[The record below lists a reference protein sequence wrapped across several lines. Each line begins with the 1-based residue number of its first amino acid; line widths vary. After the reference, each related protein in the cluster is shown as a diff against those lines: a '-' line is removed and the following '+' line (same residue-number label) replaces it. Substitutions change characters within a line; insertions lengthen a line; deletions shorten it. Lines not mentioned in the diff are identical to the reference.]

1 MIVFLKELKLRFFED
16 KVFDLSAQLAYY
28 FLVSLFPFSFLVFSI
43 LGFLPISSSSVLE
56 LIRPFAPVQAFNL
69 LEYNLISVLDQS
81 RGDIFSISL
90 LVTLW
95 LSSIGILAIIRV
107 FNQAYHVEENRPFIR
122 ELLLGIL
129 LTIGLVIA
137 IVSSLLL
144 PVFGSS
150 IGHFLANHLGYNH
163 PAFHIWAT
171 TRWTLGFVI
180 LMVMFI
186 SLYLIAPNVRL
197 KLKHVLP
204 GAFFST
210 IGWQLISLGF
220 SYYVTLF
227 DYRQIYGNLGALLTL
242 MIWFYLSAMILILGG
257 QLNAILVTMHQRKNL
272 QNS

>member
-90 LVTLW
+90 VVTLW

-122 ELLLGIL
+122 ELLVGIL

-150 IGHFLANHLGYNH
+150 IGLFLANHLGYSH
-163 PAFHIWAT
+163 PAFHFWTT
-171 TRWTLGFVI
+171 TRWSLGFVI
-180 LMVMFI
+180 LMVMFV

-197 KLKHVLP
+197 RLKHVLP

-210 IGWQLISLGF
+210 VGWQLISLGF

-257 QLNAILVTMHQRKNL
+257 QLNAILVTMHQRKT
-272 QNS
+272 